1 MKRLTLATIG
11 CLCLHGLT
19 PSAQTPAPEA
29 SAPSGLIVGSGNFFS
44 PIVSNLDR
52 AIAFY
57 HDGLGL
63 DIAESPSNAEAN
75 PGLRNMFGLP
85 DAHLRWMVGH
95 PSWMRSGVEM
105 VEITGAAGQ
114 PVERRIQDVGAFTL
128 IVLVR
133 DLDAPFGR
141 LKQLGAPV
149 VSRGGAPITFRFGNG
164 KSRGVIVKDP
174 DGHFVELFQFD
185 PPRETTAPAS
195 ANILGVRVRL
205 SVADV
210 PQAMQLYSDV
220 LGLERSARDDFQNV
234 QQVSAMFGLSDA
246 QFRLGTTKVPGS
258 GLVVEFI
265 DFKGVERKT
274 VPSRLQDP
282 GSTRMQLLVRD
293 VDRAIEALRR
303 AGGSVVSTGGAAV
316 ELTGRAGGPP
326 TKVAI
331 VRDPNNLFVVL
342 LQLPPAAPQQG
353 SPSR

>member
-1 MKRLTLATIG
+1 MTAKWLSTATVACV
-11 CLCLHGLT
+11 CLCG
-19 PSAQTPAPEA
+19 SAAAAQTPPPAA
-29 SAPSGLIVGSGNFFS
+29 SAAAGLIVGSGNFFS

-63 DIAESPSNAEAN
+63 DIAQSPSNAETN

-85 DAHLRWMVGH
+85 DAHLRWMVGQ
-95 PSWMRSGVEM
+95 PPGIRGGVEM

-114 PVERRIQDVGAFTL
+114 PADRRIQDVGAFTL

-133 DLDAPFGR
+133 DLDTAFTR

-149 VSRGGAPITFRFGNG
+149 VTTGGAPITFPFGNG
-164 KSRGVIVKDP
+164 KSRGVVVKDP

-205 SVADV
+205 AVADV
-210 PQAMQLYSDV
+210 PQAMHLYTDV
-220 LGLERSARDDFQNV
+220 MGLERDALDDFKSDPN
-234 QQVSAMFGLSDA
+234 VSAMFGLSGA

-265 DFKGVERKT
+265 DFKGVERRT
-274 VPSRLQDP
+274 VSSRLQDP
-282 GSTRMQLLVRD
+282 GSTRMQLRVRD
-293 VDRAIEALRR
+293 IDAAIDAFRR
-303 AGGSVVSTGGAAV
+303 AGGSVVSTGGSVV
-316 ELTGRAGGPP
+316 ELPGRAGAPP
-326 TKVAI
+326 TRVAI

-342 LQLPPAAPQQG
+342 LQLPPAP
-353 SPSR
+353 PSR